1 MVEVAVVTDTIITMV
16 TMVVH
21 HPIGVA
27 HNHHH
32 TLSQTMLID
41 TSLIVHGEQEETDP
55 DMVTEV
61 LEVVRESWLSMSS
74 MDKYN
79 RIN

>member
-1 MVEVAVVTDTIITMV
+1 MVMVVIGAMETTLQGVVTT
-16 TMVVH
+16 
-21 HPIGVA
+21 VA
-27 HNHHH
+27 HNPHH
-32 TLSQTMLID
+32 TTNVTMHTDI
-41 TSLIVHGEQEETDP
+41 SHIVHGEQEETDP

>member
-1 MVEVAVVTDTIITMV
+1 MVMVVITAMETTLQGVVTT
-16 TMVVH
+16 
-21 HPIGVA
+21 VA
-27 HNHHH
+27 HNPHH
-32 TLSQTMLID
+32 TTNVTMHTDI
-41 TSLIVHGEQEETDP
+41 SHIVHGEQEETDP